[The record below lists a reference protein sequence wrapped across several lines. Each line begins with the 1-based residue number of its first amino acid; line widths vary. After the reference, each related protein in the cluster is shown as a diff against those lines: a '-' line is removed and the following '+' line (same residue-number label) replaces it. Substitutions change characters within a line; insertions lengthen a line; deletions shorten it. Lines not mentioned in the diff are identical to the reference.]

1 MAQKTDSN
9 RFSTPSSGSVPI
21 VIGHRGAAG
30 HAPENTLAS
39 LLKAH
44 ELGVDWVEFDVKL
57 SGDDV
62 PILFHDETLD
72 RNTDGHGPIADQ
84 NLRALQKLDAGAW
97 FDAAYAGTPIPTL
110 EEGLVVLAQC
120 GMGANVEIKPSKG
133 REVETGMIVGKALAQ
148 TWPTSLPLPLVSS
161 FSAAALQVCAVVAP
175 NLARALLVSNVP
187 KDWRAQLDAFQTDTL
202 HCLSSG
208 LRKRKAKEIL
218 DAGFTLRCFTV
229 NQPKRARQLLD
240 WGVHG
245 IISDY
250 PDRILEI
257 V

>member
-9 RFSTPSSGSVPI
+9 RFPSTSSGCVPI

-30 HAPENTLAS
+30 HAPENTLPS

-62 PILFHDETLD
+62 PVLFHDDTLD
-72 RNTDGHGPIADQ
+72 RSTDGHGPIANQDLKA
-84 NLRALQKLDAGAW
+84 LRRRDAGAW
-97 FDAAYAGTPIPTL
+97 FGKAFAGACLPTL
-110 EEGLVVLAQC
+110 DEGLAVLARC
-120 GMGANVEIKPSKG
+120 GMGANVEIKPSNG
-133 REVETGMIVGKALAQ
+133 REAETGMIVGKALVE
-148 TWPTSLPLPLVSS
+148 TWPKDLPPLLVSS
-161 FSAAALQVCAVVAP
+161 FSVAALQECAVAAP
-175 NLARALLVSNVP
+175 NLDRALLVSSVP
-187 KDWRAQLDAFQTDTL
+187 KNWRAQLDSLETDTI
-202 HCLSSG
+202 HCLSRR
-208 LRKRKAKEIL
+208 LRERKAKEIL
-218 DAGFTLRCFTV
+218 DAGCTLRCFTV
-229 NQPKRARQLLD
+229 NQPERALQLLD

-250 PDRILEI
+250 PDRILKI

>member
-9 RFSTPSSGSVPI
+9 RFPSASSGSVPI

-30 HAPENTLAS
+30 HAPENTLPS

-57 SGDDV
+57 SSDEIPV
-62 PILFHDETLD
+62 LFHDDTLD

-84 NLRALQKLDAGAW
+84 DLKALRTRDAGAW
-97 FDAAYAGTPIPTL
+97 FGAAFADTRLPTL
-110 EEGLVVLAQC
+110 DEGLAVLARC

-133 REVETGMIVGKALAQ
+133 REAETGMIVGKALKEN
-148 TWPTSLPLPLVSS
+148 WPKNLPPPLVSS
-161 FSAAALQVCAVVAP
+161 FSVTALQVCAVAAP
-175 NLARALLVSNVP
+175 NLDRALLVSSVP
-187 KDWRAQLDAFQTDTL
+187 KNWRPQLDALQINTL
-202 HCLSSG
+202 HCLSRR
-208 LRKRKAKEIL
+208 LHERKAKEIL
-218 DAGFTLRCFTV
+218 DAGYTLRCFTV
-229 NQPKRARQLLD
+229 NRPERARQLLD

-250 PDRILEI
+250 PDRILKNA
-257 V
+257 